1 MHAQFEIRFIGRFVS
16 WFQRVDPVWLLLA
29 RYDWYSPCVV
39 TCLPILMTNGIAYS
53 FIENTDIANNK
64 KHYPLPPPRWKGR
77 NNRIIP
83 SYQNKIDGMKKKARI
98 HDIFTISAILQVL
111 NYFEP
116 IWLLWTTITSNT
128 IPTSYVRIPSFY
140 TKSSARKC
148 QTPQLIIR
156 YFLLKTGVVDESG
169 V

>member
-1 MHAQFEIRFIGRFVS
+1 MHIYISCIVPSCIPRIRLAENMSQGRKKIEGLLSLSFVHAQFEIRFFGRFVS

-39 TCLPILMTNGIAYS
+39 ICLPILMTNGIAYY

-111 NYFEP
+111 DHFEP

-128 IPTSYVRIPSFY
+128 IPT
-140 TKSSARKC
+140 
-148 QTPQLIIR
+148 
-156 YFLLKTGVVDESG
+156 
-169 V
+169 